1 MQTLGRAF
9 ADALELLWSMDSA
22 LLEIVGL
29 TLQVTL
35 VALTIALLIGIPIGA
50 AIGLARR
57 LPGRAFLVPL
67 IYTGMGLPPVVV
79 GLFTYLLLSNQ
90 GPIGGLGWLF
100 TPAGMIMAQTI
111 IAFPLVLGLTMAAVQ
126 SVDPDLP
133 IQMRALGATRRQV
146 ALTTLVESRIGVT
159 AAVVAAY
166 GSIISEVGAVMLV
179 GGNIEG
185 ETRVL
190 TTAIVLETRKG
201 NFALALASA
210 SSSSDLRSSPI
221 WSSIASRFDRV
232 VHESRVRTHRRPPLL
247 RRTICR
253 RHPRPGNRNR

>member
-1 MQTLGRAF
+1 METLGRAF
-9 ADALELLWSMDSA
+9 GDALQLLWGMDA
-22 LLEIVGL
+22 DLFEIVGL

-35 VALTIALLIGIPIGA
+35 VALAIALLLGMPLGA
-50 AIGLARR
+50 ALGLAKH
-57 LPGRAFLVPL
+57 LPGRAFIVPL
-67 IYTGMGLPPVVV
+67 IYTGMGLPPVTV
-79 GLFTYLLLSNQ
+79 GLFTYLFLSNQ
-90 GPIGGLGWLF
+90 GPLGSLGWLF
-100 TPAGMIMAQTI
+100 TPAGMIVAQTI

-126 SVDPDLP
+126 GVDPDLP
-133 IQMRALGATRRQV
+133 IQMRSLGATPRQV

-201 NFALALASA
+201 NFALALALGMILLA
-210 SSSSDLRSSPI
+210 LAFLTNLIFHRLQ
-221 WSSIASRFDRV
+221 
-232 VHESRVRTHRRPPLL
+232 VRQGGP
-247 RRTICR
+247 
-253 RHPRPGNRNR
+253 